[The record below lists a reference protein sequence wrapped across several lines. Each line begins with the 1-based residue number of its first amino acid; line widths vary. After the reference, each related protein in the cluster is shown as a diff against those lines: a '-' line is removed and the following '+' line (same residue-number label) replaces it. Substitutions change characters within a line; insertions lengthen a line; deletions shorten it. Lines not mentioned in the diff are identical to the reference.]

1 MKLNKD
7 FITEENSKKLLDSIL
22 LSIKSSEGTRL
33 ITNEEKESKNNRNY
47 QFIETN
53 DIRTKKEEGSIISGF
68 SVSINRFEE
77 HRWFSPNV
85 YKYELS
91 LSTMNDRGYS
101 STKYETLINNHQE
114 IIEKIYNFLIDLE
127 RNKKIEETNKT
138 LETIIGDI
146 STTIEKKYRRDETIN
161 EILN

>member
-1 MKLNKD
+1 MELNKD
-7 FITEENSKKLLDSIL
+7 FITNENSKKLLDSIL

-33 ITNEEKESKNNRNY
+33 IKNEVKEVQHSRNY

-53 DIRTKKEEGSIISGF
+53 DIRTKKEEESIISGF
-68 SVSINRFEE
+68 SISINRFEVP
-77 HRWFSPNV
+77 RWFSPND
-85 YKYELS
+85 YRYELS
-91 LSTMNDRGYS
+91 LNTMNDRGYS
-101 STKYETLINNHQE
+101 STKYETMINSHQE